1 MIKTITLYFP
11 SGANPIMKPWKEMS
25 DVERNREINRF
36 AKRSSGKA
44 ATSKSVPT
52 RSPLQQADSEQLL
65 WFSPEMIAFVR
76 DCHEAI
82 RLGRTATAN
91 RNAKLSVNST

>member
-1 MIKTITLYFP
+1 MTKTVTVYFP
-11 SGANPIMKPWKEMS
+11 SSLNPIMKPWTELS
-25 DVERNREINRF
+25 DVERDREINRL

-44 ATSKSVPT
+44 TTSNSAPT
-52 RSPLQQADSEQLL
+52 RSLLKQADSARLL

-82 RLGRTATAN
+82 RLGRTTIAN
-91 RNAKLSVNST
+91 RNAKPSVNST